1 MKLLLDECIPHRLR
15 LHLSGHDA
23 YSVAYM
29 GWGGIKNGR
38 LLALAAADGFEALVT
53 TDRNLEHQQNLAT
66 LPLAIVVLEAASND
80 IGDMVP
86 LVPNL
91 LTALGS
97 LQQRSVTHV
106 S

>member
-1 MKLLLDECIPHRLR
+1 
-15 LHLSGHDA
+15 
-23 YSVAYM
+23 
-29 GWGGIKNGR
+29 
-38 LLALAAADGFEALVT
+38 
-53 TDRNLEHQQNLAT
+53 